1 LHMRNKKRFVGF
13 QAYPVAHYRLAH
25 TGVLIILIA
34 SICTNTGC
42 VEKNSQFPASRASKE
57 VTAIS
62 QRWEKAI
69 YKLDATDLMS
79 LFQDTCLFECHG
91 FRFQA
96 REKMW
101 GGNLVR
107 FKWTKRE
114 RTATLAGDLAGHLD
128 SFQKI
133 HRADI
138 TVSKLEF
145 AGSRVAKA
153 RLRISVDGLLLTGHR
168 RSDRGSIDLILKKRG
183 ASGQWVITQYKIE
196 DMETLVSNELGFRP
210 SSVLVRPDQRT
221 PPPVVTTGTEPPKKV
236 ETEKD
241 VAKTAI
247 FNDIESKE
255 TLLLTSSNGSINVWN
270 KSSDDSF
277 RSVQTL
283 KIGRSEIT
291 EIKHIDITNNGRPEI
306 IVATR
311 NHGIHYF
318 EKTTKTLP
326 QPTTG
331 LTSQETQRSRQATQR
346 SETSDYPPFSS
357 KAKKLPISAFSDH
370 KDFCLSNLAAI
381 KAFGEKKTG
390 HLGLY
395 LAFDPNKKSQ
405 RNSKKLKTC
414 APKGDLI
421 LMKEGKHFKIV
432 GEVVFEPLDG
442 SKGKTKGL
450 CITSSQIKQVPTP
463 APGNKFNPPTFL
475 KITDRASWMVF
486 RSHRPPTFQAKLI
499 SRSWSTG
506 CLVTDLDHDRNHE
519 WLISGFHNKWPWV
532 YERADFPL
540 PWKRLLS
547 HKKWRTKI
555 LQGSKGTTIFSP
567 AVKQSSS
574 TPLHSKTE
582 TSIYHHFSGYSG
594 LVTAPQGVDLDG
606 DGFPEIVA
614 VMKGS
619 SARRESL
626 WSFWVRDFPNLW
638 DSHRRLRVAKNIHK
652 SSDTLILLKKNSDGS
667 YSDLSYVIGWINPD
681 GKIKSFSFGDIMG
694 HGAMDMMV
702 LKGDSTVTL
711 WANELPQQN
720 ILRLKIRGTP
730 ENPSAVGARV
740 VVTTKEGVL
749 ITKRLLNG
757 LDGGNKTIGV
767 GEALQVRV
775 TVSWPGGKSRTWED
789 LATETPHVLET
800 P

>member
-1 LHMRNKKRFVGF
+1 MRNKKRFLGF
-13 QAYPVAHYRLAH
+13 QTYPVAQHRLAH
-25 TGVLIILIA
+25 IGVLIIFIA
-34 SICTNTGC
+34 SICTSTGC
-42 VEKNSQFPASRASKE
+42 NEKTLQFPASRASKE
-57 VTAIS
+57 VTNIS

-69 YKLDATDLMS
+69 YKLDAAALMG

-91 FRFQA
+91 FRFQE

-107 FKWTKRE
+107 FKWTKRD
-114 RTATLAGDLAGHLD
+114 RTGTLAGDLAGHLD

-133 HRADI
+133 QRADI
-138 TVSKLEF
+138 TLSKLEF
-145 AGSRVAKA
+145 MGSRVAKT
-153 RLRISVDGLLLTGHR
+153 RIKISVDGILITGHR

-183 ASGQWVITQYKIE
+183 ASGQWAITQYNIE

-210 SSVLVRPDQRT
+210 RSDLVRPDERT
-221 PPPVVTTGTEPPKKV
+221 PQPVVIAGKEPPKKI
-236 ETEKD
+236 ETAKD
-241 VAKTAI
+241 DAKTAI

-255 TLLLTSSNGSINVWN
+255 TFLLTSSNGSINIWS

-277 RSVQTL
+277 RLVQTL
-283 KIGRSEIT
+283 TIKGSEIT

-311 NHGIHYF
+311 NNGIHYF
-318 EKTTKTLP
+318 EKNTKPLP
-326 QPTTG
+326 KMTTG
-331 LTSQETQRSRQATQR
+331 SISQETQKSSQTTRR

-357 KAKKLPISAFSDH
+357 KAKHLPFSAFPDH
-370 KDFCLSNLAAI
+370 KDICLSTLAAI
-381 KAFGEKKTG
+381 KAFGDEKTG
-390 HLGLY
+390 HLGFY
-395 LAFDPNKKSQ
+395 LAFDRNKKSPQ
-405 RNSKKLKTC
+405 NAKNMKAC
-414 APKGDLI
+414 APNGDLI
-421 LMKEGKHFKIV
+421 LIKKGKHFKIV
-432 GEVVFEPLDG
+432 NEVVFEPLNG
-442 SKGKTKGL
+442 PKGQTKGL
-450 CITSSQIKQVPTP
+450 CIANSPLKQVPNP
-463 APGNKFNPPTFL
+463 ASGNKFNPPSFL
-475 KITDRASWMVF
+475 KITDRASWIISH
-486 RSHRPPTFQAKLI
+486 RHRPPTFQANLI

-506 CLVTDLDHDRNHE
+506 CLVTDLDNDQNSE

-532 YERADFPL
+532 YERTDFPL

-555 LQGSKGTTIFSP
+555 RQGCKGTTIFSP
-567 AVKQSSS
+567 VVKHNSS
-574 TPLHSKTE
+574 PRLHSKTE
-582 TSIYHHFSGYSG
+582 TSLYHHLSGYSG
-594 LVTAPQGVDLDG
+594 LVTAPKGVDLDG
-606 DGFPEIVA
+606 DGFLEIVA

-619 SARRESL
+619 SAGRESL
-626 WSFWVRDFPNLW
+626 WSFWVRDFPLLW
-638 DSHRRLRVAKNIHK
+638 DSDRRLRVAKSIHK
-652 SSDTLILLKKNSDGS
+652 SSDALIFLKKNSDGT

-681 GKIKSFSFGDIMG
+681 DKIKSFSFGNIIG

-702 LKGDSTVTL
+702 LKGDGTVTL

-720 ILRLKIRGTP
+720 TLTIKIRGTP

-740 VVTTKEGVL
+740 EVTTKEGGL

-757 LDGGNKTIGV
+757 LDGGNKRIGV
-767 GEALQVRV
+767 GGALRVRV